1 MKYIFIFLF
10 LFFLSSCSKSKV
22 EVICGDHI
30 CINNDEAESYFKENL
45 SIEVKVIR
53 QNKKEKIDLV
63 ELNLKNTD
71 NKEVIIKSKEKTN
84 NEIKVLNNKEIAQI
98 KSNLKKKKDE
108 NINILNSR
116 NLKSNKR
123 QKPKKSEKSKKSNK
137 NEIDVCKIIEKCN
150 IEEISKYLI
159 NSGKNKR
166 FPDINTRITIKQFN

>member
-98 KSNLKKKKDE
+98 KSNLKKKK
-108 NINILNSR
+108 R
-116 NLKSNKR
+116 
-123 QKPKKSEKSKKSNK
+123 
-137 NEIDVCKIIEKCN
+137 
-150 IEEISKYLI
+150 
-159 NSGKNKR
+159 
-166 FPDINTRITIKQFN
+166 

>member
-1 MKYIFIFLF
+1 MKYIFIFLL

-98 KSNLKKKKDE
+98 KSNLKKKKGE

-116 NLKSNKR
+116 NLESNKR
-123 QKPKKSEKSKKSNK
+123 QKSKKSEKSNKK
-137 NEIDVCKIIEKCN
+137 EIDVCKIIEKCN

>member
-1 MKYIFIFLF
+1 MKYIYIFLL

-98 KSNLKKKKDE
+98 KSNLKKKKGE

-116 NLKSNKR
+116 NLESNKR
-123 QKPKKSEKSKKSNK
+123 QKSKKSEKSNKK
-137 NEIDVCKIIEKCN
+137 EIDVCKIIEKCN